1 MDDSWLMRI
10 ERGLSAHFKQ
20 GDGTSRPGVEWSVGL
35 KRGNE
40 LHSVTVK
47 ALLADDASAATRA
60 NSEYQA
66 RTAMQYLNDQLSAGW
81 NPAQEREHV
90 IYITNP
96 TSTNPRGPHEMHAAQ
111 RKPWWKLW

>member
-1 MDDSWLMRI
+1 MDEAWLMRI
-10 ERGLSAHFKQ
+10 ERGLSAHFKE
-20 GDGTSRPGVEWSVGL
+20 GDGASRQGVEWSVGL

-66 RTAMQYLNDQLSAGW
+66 RTAMQYLNDQLNAGW
-81 NPAQEREHV
+81 DPAQPREHV
-90 IYITNP
+90 IYIGNP
-96 TSTNPRGPHEMHAAQ
+96 VVTDASSAADK
-111 RKPWWKLW
+111 KPWWKLW